1 MSRRILPSERVKQEV
16 GVVLRGQDGAGHPL
30 DRLVRLG
37 AQYLLQ
43 RALEE
48 EVQEFLGRG
57 YYRHGSAGQG
67 WRNGYEP
74 KRVKTPV
81 GTLTMELP
89 QVRAT
94 AEPFRSRVAAALRP
108 RSETLKRLVLEM
120 YVRGL
125 STRDV
130 EAVFLE
136 AFREEVLSRSGVSRL
151 GKELQ
156 AEFDRWRR
164 RDLSDLQVVYL
175 FLDACYLPVRQGTRE
190 KEGVLCAYGILES
203 GKKVLLH
210 LGLGSRESYDA
221 WLGFLHEMVARG
233 LREPLLVISDGQPG
247 LVKALQEVFPGVR
260 RQRCLVHKM
269 RNILAKVPRA
279 MQAEMKRLVNQVFE
293 ASTYDEGQ
301 RRAQALITRFK
312 ERYPS
317 AVACLAEDLEACLEH
332 LRFPEVHR
340 KRIRTT
346 NLLERLFGEG
356 KRRTKV
362 IPRFPGE
369 AACLR
374 LVFATLVK
382 ASESWHGV
390 KMTPEVL
397 RELDHLRTG
406 PVKAEERELLA
417 V

>member
-1 MSRRILPSERVKQEV
+1 VDRRIPPSERVKQEV
-16 GVVLRGQDGAGHPL
+16 QLVLRGEAAGGHPL

-43 RALEE
+43 RALED
-48 EVQEFLGRG
+48 EVQQFLGRG
-57 YYRHGSAGQG
+57 YYRHSGEGRG

-81 GTLTMELP
+81 GVLSMAVP

-94 AEPFRSRVAAALRP
+94 VEPFRSRMAAALRP
-108 RSETLKRLVLEM
+108 RSEALKRLVLEM

-130 EAVFLE
+130 EALFLE

-151 GKELQ
+151 GRELQ
-156 AEFDRWRR
+156 AEFDRWRS
-164 RDLSDLQVVYL
+164 RDLSGLAVVYL
-175 FLDACYLPVRQGTRE
+175 FLDACYLAVRQGVRE
-190 KEGVLCAYGILES
+190 KEGILCAYAILED
-203 GKKVLLH
+203 GRKVLLH
-210 LGLGSRESYDA
+210 LALGSRESYDA
-221 WLGFLHEMVARG
+221 WLGFLHDMIARG
-233 LREPLLVISDGQPG
+233 LRMPVLVITDGQPG
-247 LVKALQEVFPGVR
+247 LKKALQEVFPRVR

-279 MQAEMKRLVNQVFE
+279 MQAEMKRLVKQVFE
-293 ASTYDEGQ
+293 APTYEEG
-301 RRAQALITRFK
+301 RKRARGLIVRFE

-317 AVACLAEDLEACLEH
+317 AMACLGEDLETSLEY
-332 LRFPEVHR
+332 LRFPEIHR
-340 KRIRTT
+340 KRVRTT
-346 NLLERLFGEG
+346 NLLERLLGEG

-374 LVFATLVK
+374 LVYATLLK

-390 KMTPEVL
+390 KMTPAIL
-397 RELDHLRTG
+397 RELDQLHGQPIKEPEKELV
-406 PVKAEERELLA
+406 PV
-417 V
+417 